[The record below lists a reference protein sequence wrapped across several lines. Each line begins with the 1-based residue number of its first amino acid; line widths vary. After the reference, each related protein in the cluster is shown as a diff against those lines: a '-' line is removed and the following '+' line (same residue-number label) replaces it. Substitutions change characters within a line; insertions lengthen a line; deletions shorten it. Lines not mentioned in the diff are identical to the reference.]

1 MYCFRK
7 SLWANLRE
15 DLHKKRRGGPS
26 PCTTQKGA
34 LTVYKEGTKD
44 ADDDILK
51 RQSEK
56 ERESIY

>member
-1 MYCFRK
+1 MGQTYGRI
-7 SLWANLRE
+7 NI
-15 DLHKKRRGGPS
+15 KKRRGGPS

-44 ADDDILK
+44 ADDDVLK